1 MPRST
6 RALAPRQGE
15 RLDMISYDEA
25 MELATST
32 QTSLE
37 AGRLYLAVAREIRE
51 AGKQGDPFSACQRPH
66 FAVQDVEGTLCWHD
80 LIAVRLP
87 GATEQWWHVEPAGW
101 CTQAPQRDRPTPLVS
116 QAAQTAVLTLD
127 DTRPCYSC
135 GLPVRPVKEGWVH
148 VDDGRAMCATMIGDR
163 QTYAWP
169 AAQE

>member
-1 MPRST
+1 
-6 RALAPRQGE
+6 
-15 RLDMISYDEA
+15 MISYDEA
-25 MELATST
+25 MERAVSVAA
-32 QTSLE
+32 SPSWE
-37 AGRLYLAVAREIRE
+37 AAYYWLAVAREIRE

-148 VDDGRAMCATMIGDR
+148 ADTARAACVTPHAGAA